1 MLLVDKGRANND
13 SDEAKRAD
21 LSNKVTEKQN
31 TKIREQS
38 EMAIGIFFLR
48 WKKNKVSS
56 GMLCFGNQLNAITS
70 GKRID

>member
-21 LSNKVTEKQN
+21 LSSKVTEKQN

-38 EMAIGIFFLR
+38 EMAIG
-48 WKKNKVSS
+48 KKNKVSS

>member
-21 LSNKVTEKQN
+21 LSSKVTEKQN

-48 WKKNKVSS
+48 
-56 GMLCFGNQLNAITS
+56 
-70 GKRID
+70 

>member
-31 TKIREQS
+31 TKIRKQS
-38 EMAIGIFFLR
+38 EMANSYFLPTMKEKQSEL
-48 WKKNKVSS
+48 WYA
-56 GMLCFGNQLNAITS
+56 LLWQLA
-70 GKRID
+70 